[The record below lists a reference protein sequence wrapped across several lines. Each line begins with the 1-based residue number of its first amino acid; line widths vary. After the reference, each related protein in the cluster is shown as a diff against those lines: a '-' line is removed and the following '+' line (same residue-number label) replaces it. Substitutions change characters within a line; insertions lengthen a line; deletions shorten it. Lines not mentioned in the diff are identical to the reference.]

1 MNPKF
6 FTLLIWIWPKLLM
19 MNATFKILSILRLEN
34 LLHTNSEKK
43 WFYFCIFSLFFLYLC
58 QVEGHG
64 ETLSKFSVKLSKNF
78 SRQIWKI
85 FSGFIYLRP
94 LYRNMILIWL
104 DTQWER
110 LWHFWTTVMSVQC
123 LLCSSRDLNC
133 LIQWLFWCC
142 NHQICIFR

>member
-19 MNATFKILSILRLEN
+19 MNATFKILSNLRVEN

-43 WFYFCIFSLFFLYLC
+43 LFYFWIFSLSFLYLC

-94 LYRNMILIWL
+94 LYRNILLIRL

-110 LWHFWTTVMSVQC
+110 LWHFWTTVCTSH
-123 LLCSSRDLNC
+123 CSIKMLKS
-133 LIQWLFWCC
+133 QPETE
-142 NHQICIFR
+142 QI

>member
-1 MNPKF
+1 MIIFQIIYYLQKPQSNVIVQRRVSVLQFSVILSHAYARWKGTGELCPN
-6 FTLLIWIWPKLLM
+6 FTL
-19 MNATFKILSILRLEN
+19 
-34 LLHTNSEKK
+34 
-43 WFYFCIFSLFFLYLC
+43 
-58 QVEGHG
+58 
-64 ETLSKFSVKLSKNF
+64 KFTKNF
-78 SRQIWKI
+78 PRQIWKI

>member
-6 FTLLIWIWPKLLM
+6 FTLLIWIWPKSLM
-19 MNATFKILSILRLEN
+19 MNATFTILSIIRVEN

-43 WFYFCIFSLFFLYLC
+43 WFYFRIFSLSFLYLC

-85 FSGFIYLRP
+85 FSGFMYLRP

-104 DTQWER
+104 DTQWKR
-110 LWHFWTTVMSVQC
+110 LWHFWTTVHMHQDYI
-123 LLCSSRDLNC
+123 LLPSANIDRISNSES
-133 LIQWLFWCC
+133 
-142 NHQICIFR
+142 

>member
-19 MNATFKILSILRLEN
+19 MNATFKILSNLRVEN

-104 DTQWER
+104 DTHWER
-110 LWHFWTTVMSVQC
+110 LWHFWTTVGNAGEMCEKAPNWS
-123 LLCSSRDLNC
+123 LAN
-133 LIQWLFWCC
+133 
-142 NHQICIFR
+142 